1 VRFSEAFLILFQ
13 ISQEIIEEIT
23 VYRIRLRRLIDDNGS
38 LADKDTLP
46 PEDRDTLVK
55 DTKDLEKRLDDLDE
69 KSKNEESRYYFY
81 TESS

>member
-1 VRFSEAFLILFQ
+1 M
-13 ISQEIIEEIT
+13 
-23 VYRIRLRRLIDDNGS
+23 YRIRLRRLIDDNEN

-46 PEDRDTLVK
+46 PEDRDKLVK

-69 KSKNEESRYYFY
+69 KSKNEESRYYCY

>member
-1 VRFSEAFLILFQ
+1 
-13 ISQEIIEEIT
+13 
-23 VYRIRLRRLIDDNGS
+23 VYRIRLRRLIDDNEN

-46 PEDRDTLVK
+46 PEDRDKLVK

-69 KSKNEESRYYFY
+69 KSKNEESRYYCY